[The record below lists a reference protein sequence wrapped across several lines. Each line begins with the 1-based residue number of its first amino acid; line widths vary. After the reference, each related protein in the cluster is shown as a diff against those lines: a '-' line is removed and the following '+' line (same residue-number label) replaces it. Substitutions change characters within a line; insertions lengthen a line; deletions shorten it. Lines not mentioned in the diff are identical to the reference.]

1 MRTLG
6 SVTALTVACVLMAS
20 GAAAALND
28 RVLHGGD
35 SPVGTAESFLPADEP
50 WTAPLPAVDGSTPG
64 TSPEEGL
71 EPVGEPSGHAS
82 GDDRGETGAP
92 GATGAAASASESESE
107 DPVESARP
115 TETSSSRV
123 STQSRA
129 SANVG
134 SRTPSSAGGG
144 GHDDPTSASDT
155 HDSTGPSGPDPAP
168 TERDD

>member
-92 GATGAAASASESESE
+92 GATGAAASESESE